1 MQIGKPMTEKEIY
14 AVVLKVGGAYHVALS
29 TMPDL
34 HHPFPTKEA
43 ALLHARESLLEHSL
57 DPNFVLD
64 LTNAERSELTAYL
77 K

>member
-1 MQIGKPMTEKEIY
+1 MSEKEIY
-14 AVVLKVGGAYHVALS
+14 AVVLKVGGQYHVALS

-34 HHPFPTKEA
+34 HHNFTTKEA
-43 ALLHARESLLEHSL
+43 ALLHARQSLLAHSL

-64 LTNAERSELTAYL
+64 LTNAERDELTEYL